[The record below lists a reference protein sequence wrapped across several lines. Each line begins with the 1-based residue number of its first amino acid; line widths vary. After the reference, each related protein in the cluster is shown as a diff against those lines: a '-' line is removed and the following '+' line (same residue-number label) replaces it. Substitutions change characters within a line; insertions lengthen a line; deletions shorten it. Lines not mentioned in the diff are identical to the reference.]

1 MFRFC
6 LAPFR
11 RPRALPGLALA
22 AALAAPLPSWALD
35 EVIFRAEA
43 ADPALAD
50 ALRAASSLLAAQRD
64 GTTDGQD
71 VFAAARAE
79 YARLLGTL
87 YAFGHYSGVISV
99 RVDGREAASIAPLDA
114 PARVNRVEVT
124 VDPGPQF
131 AFGRAT
137 IGPLA
142 AGTDLPRGFAPG
154 QPAESSQIGDA
165 AQAAVSG
172 WRDAGHAKAD
182 VTRQDIVADHARA
195 TLDADLGVTP
205 GPRLRFGPLTVQG
218 QDRMRPRRLVKIAGL
233 PEGEVFSPAEV
244 DRAAERLRRTGVFR
258 SVALAEDD
266 AITRPDLLGVTA
278 TVVEERPRRFGFGA
292 EIASFD
298 GATLSGYWLHRNLLG
313 GAERLRFEGEAAQI
327 GAQDSGPDY
336 RLGVTLDRPATITAD
351 TTASL
356 HAEAEHLDEADFVA
370 DTLVAGLSFT
380 HYFST
385 RLTARAGLE
394 YQWSKVQDTTRTR
407 IYRNVALPVGLTW
420 DRRDN
425 PLDATRGFYLDAEA
439 KPFLGLGVTDSGV
452 RLWMDAR
459 AYRSLGEARRFTFA
473 GRVQAGAVLGS
484 SLLGTPRDMLFYS
497 GGGGTVRGQPYQSLG
512 VNVLRTDFRTGGQA
526 FLGLSGEVRA
536 QVTDSIGV
544 VGFVDAGHVGAL
556 GFFDDLGD
564 WHAGAGL
571 GLRYATGFGPIR
583 LDVAAPVGGSTG
595 QGVQVYVGIGQAF

>member
-1 MFRFC
+1 MIR
-6 LAPFR
+6 LSVLRGLVLVAALGAALPA
-11 RPRALPGLALA
+11 RALDAVVFRAPGAD
-22 AALAAPLPSWALD
+22 AAL
-35 EVIFRAEA
+35 EE
-43 ADPALAD
+43 
-50 ALRAASSLLAAQRD
+50 ALRAASSVLAAQRD

-87 YAFGHYSGVISV
+87 YAFGHYSGVITV

-114 PARVNRVEVT
+114 PAQVARVEVT
-124 VDPGPQF
+124 VEPGPRF
-131 AFGRAT
+131 VFGRAR

-154 QPAESSQIGDA
+154 AVAESGQVAEA
-165 AQAAVSG
+165 AEAAVAG
-172 WRDAGHAKAD
+172 WRDAGHAKAA
-182 VTRQDIVADHARA
+182 VTRQDIVADHASA
-195 TLDADLGVTP
+195 TLDADLGVAA
-205 GPRLRFGPLTVQG
+205 GPRLRFGPLVLRG
-218 QDRMRPRRLVKIAGL
+218 YDRMRPRRLAKIAGL
-233 PEGEVFSPAEV
+233 PEGEVFSPAEL

-258 SVALAEDD
+258 SVTLAEDEQ
-266 AITRPDLLGVTA
+266 ITAPDLLGITA
-278 TVVEERPRRFGFGA
+278 TVVEEAPRRYGFGG

-298 GATLSGYWLHRNLLG
+298 GATVSGYWLHRNLLG
-313 GAERLRFEGEAAQI
+313 GAERLRIEGRAAQI
-327 GAQDSGPDY
+327 GAQESGPDY

-356 HAEAEHLDEADFVA
+356 HAEVERLDEADFTS
-370 DTLVAGLSFT
+370 DTLGAGLSFT
-380 HYFST
+380 HYFSN
-385 RLTARAGLE
+385 RLTARVGAE
-394 YQWSKVQDTTRTR
+394 YQWSRVEDIVRTQV
-407 IYRNVALPVGLTW
+407 YRNVALPVGVTW

-425 PLDATRGFYLDAEA
+425 ALDATRGFYVDAEA
-439 KPFLGLGVTDSGV
+439 KPFLGLGVTDSGL

-536 QVTDSIGV
+536 QVTDNIGV

-583 LDVAAPVGGSTG
+583 LDVAAPVGGDTG
-595 QGVQVYVGIGQAF
+595 EGVQIYVGIGQAF